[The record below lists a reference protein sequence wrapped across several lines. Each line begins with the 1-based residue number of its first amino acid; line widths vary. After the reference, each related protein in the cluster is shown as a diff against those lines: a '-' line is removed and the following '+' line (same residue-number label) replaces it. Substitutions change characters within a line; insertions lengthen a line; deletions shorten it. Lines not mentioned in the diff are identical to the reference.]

1 MSQENVEIV
10 RRIYGEWGRGNFRE
24 GAELYDPHV
33 LLVVRPEFGLASGE
47 GVYCGPDEVARYMR
61 ELFLPEGE
69 DLVIAGD
76 EFVDAGDSVVVHV
89 DQRGTGRQSRAP
101 GQLRYFQVWTFRGA
115 SVIRIESVMG
125 RAEALEA
132 VGLRE

>member
-1 MSQENVEIV
+1 MSRENVETV
-10 RRIYGEWGRGNFRE
+10 RRIYAEWGRGNFRE

-47 GVYCGPDEVARYMR
+47 GAYCGPDEVARYMR
-61 ELFLPEGE
+61 EVYLPEWE

-89 DQRGTGRQSRAP
+89 DQRGTGRQSSAP
-101 GQLRYFQVWTFRGA
+101 GQLRYFQVWTFRGT
-115 SVIRIESVMG
+115 SVIRIESVMQ
-125 RAEALEA
+125 RADALEA
-132 VGLRE
+132 AGLRE

>member
-1 MSQENVEIV
+1 MSQENVEVV
-10 RRIYGEWGRGNFRE
+10 RRIYGQWGRGNFRE

-61 ELFLPEGE
+61 EVYLPEWE
-69 DLVIAGD
+69 DLAIAGD

-89 DQRGTGRQSRAP
+89 DQRGMGRQSHAP
-101 GQLRYFQVWTFRGA
+101 GHLQYFQVWTFRGT
-115 SVIRIESVMG
+115 SVIRIESVME

-132 VGLRE
+132 AGLRE